1 MTNAVGADT
10 LTRCF
15 VRTEKVRIDRIRPY
29 KNNAKIHTKDQ
40 VEQIAQS
47 ILEFGYN
54 DPIAIDED
62 NVIIEVHGRWQ
73 ALKQLAATNPAFKTI
88 DVIRLGHLSDEQKKA
103 YILAHNQLTLNTGY
117 DEGILNM
124 ELGSIIDID
133 MGQFGFE
140 LPGDLVTMDHDVEDS
155 EKDDFHRDNTYKM
168 YNLDMID
175 TDRVTGYYQMPT
187 LEKCAYIP
195 RDLIGFNY
203 MMSSKAKNVG
213 VHCFVDDYQFERLWN
228 NPHKYLDKILEYD
241 AFLTPDFSLYLDMPR
256 AMKIWNVF
264 RSRLIGQFLQDYGV
278 EVIPTIS
285 WAEKETFDFCFDG
298 VAQGSV
304 VAVST
309 VGVKQSD
316 QAAEIWRQGM
326 DEMIKRVQPSV
337 ILVYGGAVDYD
348 YHGVE
353 VRYYDNKVTERL
365 RATDARKS

>member
-1 MTNAVGADT
+1 M
-10 LTRCF
+10 
-15 VRTEKVRIDRIRPY
+15 RTEKVRIDQIRPY
-29 KNNAKIHTKDQ
+29 RNNAKIHTKDQ

-62 NVIIEVHGRWQ
+62 NVIIEGHGRWQ

-117 DEGILNM
+117 DESILNL

-140 LPGDLVTMDHDVEDS
+140 LPGDLVTVDHDADDS
-155 EKDDFHRDNTYKM
+155 EEDDFHRDNTYKM

-175 TDRVTGYYQMPT
+175 TDRTTGYYQMPT

-195 RDLIGFNY
+195 KDLIGFNY

-264 RSRLIGQFLQDYGV
+264 RSRLIGQLLQDYGM

-326 DEMIKRVQPSV
+326 DEMIKRIQPPV

-365 RATDARKS
+365 RATDNKTLETNE

>member
-1 MTNAVGADT
+1 M
-10 LTRCF
+10 
-15 VRTEKVRIDRIRPY
+15 RTEKVRIDQIRPY
-29 KNNAKIHTKDQ
+29 RNNAKIHTKDQ

-62 NVIIEVHGRWQ
+62 NVIIEGHGRWQ

-117 DEGILNM
+117 DESILNL

-140 LPGDLVTMDHDVEDS
+140 LPGDLVTVDHDADDS

-175 TDRVTGYYQMPT
+175 TDRTTGYYQMPT

-195 RDLIGFNY
+195 KDLIGFNY

-264 RSRLIGQFLQDYGV
+264 RSRLIGQFLQDYGM

-298 VAQGSV
+298 VARGSV

-326 DEMIKRVQPSV
+326 DEMIKRIQPPV

-365 RATDARKS
+365 RATDNKKLETNE